1 MPACKKCIV
10 VHRTK
15 PYKRP
20 PGECKF
26 LDTSLGATLVT
37 TAGVVNTNLVVIPQD
52 TTTSGRNGRKVT
64 LKSIELRGSIVIT
77 PAAAGVLGSD
87 IVRMLVVQDKQAN
100 GAAFAV
106 TDVLASAD
114 WKAYPNL
121 FNEGRFKILSDT
133 LTTMNVEAGVVAA
146 TVEAA
151 HGFEIKVKCNIPV
164 EYDSTATTGA
174 IATQRSNSIAVLM
187 IAHTNNLSTVEYTAR
202 VKYTD
207 NSP

>member
-10 VHRTK
+10 VHRPK

-20 PGECKF
+20 PGELKF
-26 LDTSLGATLVT
+26 LDTTLAATLVP
-37 TAGVVNTNLVVIPQD
+37 TAGLVNTNLVVIPQD
-52 TTTSGRNGRKVT
+52 NTTSGRNGRMVT
-64 LKSIELRGSIVIT
+64 LKSVEIRGNIVIT
-77 PAAAGVLGSD
+77 PAAAAVLGSD
-87 IVRMLVVQDKQAN
+87 IVRLLVVQDKQAN

-114 WKAYPNL
+114 WRAFPNL

-133 LTTMNVEAGVVAA
+133 LATLNVEAGVVAA
-146 TVEAA
+146 TIEAA
-151 HGFEIKVKCNIPV
+151 HAFETKIKCNIPV
-164 EYDSTATTGA
+164 EYDSTAATGA
-174 IATQRSNSIAVLM
+174 IATQRSNSVAVIM
-187 IAHTNNLSTVEYTAR
+187 IAHTNNLSTVEYIAR